1 LRRSRARRYKGP
13 EWDSWYGFVAPAK
26 TPKEIVDKIALGV
39 KATLAR
45 PDIRE
50 KLLGVGLQPV
60 GGTPDEFRAFLA
72 EKNTSYAR
80 IIKEAGI
87 RAE

>member
-1 LRRSRARRYKGP
+1 M
-13 EWDSWYGFVAPAK
+13 
-26 TPKEIVDKIALGV
+26 